1 MKIEKINDNQIRCT
15 LTRDDLA
22 QRQLKL
28 SELAYGSEKAKSLF
42 REMMQQ
48 AASEFGFESDNL
60 PLMIEAIPTA
70 GDSIVLNITKVDDPD
85 ELDTRFSRFTP
96 TPSDEATDKHK
107 SMLERLKKLDGA
119 EDFLDIL
126 RQMKDAV
133 SQLPENPEVLAET
146 ESTEQTPAAESKK
159 EETTP
164 VEPPVPPVRLFS
176 FSRLDSVIHAS
187 HLLHE
192 MYDGPNTLYKDE
204 TENMYILTLA
214 QGEYPSSDFNRICN
228 MLSEYGSPEQG
239 GGVSLAFLEEHCD
252 MILAKNAVQTLNSF
266 E

>member
-96 TPSDEATDKHK
+96 TPAVEAADKHK
-107 SMLERLKKLDGA
+107 SVLEH
-119 EDFLDIL
+119 
-126 RQMKDAV
+126 V
-133 SQLPENPEVLAET
+133 SQLPENPEALAD
-146 ESTEQTPAAESKK
+146 
-159 EETTP
+159 TP
-164 VEPPVPPVRLFS
+164 VQEQAPASEAKEAAPAEPSVPPVRLFS

-187 HLLHE
+187 HFLAE

-204 TENMYILTLA
+204 AENMYILTLA
-214 QGEYPSSDFNRICN
+214 QGEHPSSDFNRICN

-239 GGVSLAFLEEHCD
+239 GGISLAFLEEHCD
-252 MILAKNAVQTLNSF
+252 MILAKNAIQTLTLF
-266 E
+266 K

>member
-85 ELDTRFSRFTP
+85 ELDTR
-96 TPSDEATDKHK
+96 KHVP
-107 SMLERLKKLDGA
+107 
-119 EDFLDIL
+119 IL
-126 RQMKDAV
+126 RSRNRLLLQKPKKQLLLNLLFHLSGFSL
-133 SQLPENPEVLAET
+133 SQ
-146 ESTEQTPAAESKK
+146 
-159 EETTP
+159 
-164 VEPPVPPVRLFS
+164 
-176 FSRLDSVIHAS
+176 D
-187 HLLHE
+187 
-192 MYDGPNTLYKDE
+192 
-204 TENMYILTLA
+204 LT
-214 QGEYPSSDFNRICN
+214 
-228 MLSEYGSPEQG
+228 
-239 GGVSLAFLEEHCD
+239 V
-252 MILAKNAVQTLNSF
+252 
-266 E
+266 

>member
-15 LTRDDLA
+15 LTGADLA
-22 QRQLKL
+22 ERELKL

-48 AASEFGFESDNL
+48 AASEFGFESNNL
-60 PLMIEAIPTA
+60 PLMIEAIPTS

-96 TPSDEATDKHK
+96 TPSDEASDKRK

-119 EDFLDIL
+119 EDFLNIL
-126 RQMKDAV
+126 RQMKEAV
-133 SQLPENPEVLAET
+133 TQLPEDQEALT
-146 ESTEQTPAAESKK
+146 ESETKETASVQEESEAKAAPS
-159 EETTP
+159 
-164 VEPPVPPVRLFS
+164 VPSVRLFS
-176 FSRLDSVIHAS
+176 FSKLDSVINAS

-192 MYDGPNTLYKDE
+192 MYTGPNTLYKDE
-204 TENMYILTLA
+204 VEQMYILTLA
-214 QGEYPSSDFNRICN
+214 QGDYTSSDFNRICN

-252 MILAKNAVQTLNSF
+252 MILAKNAVQTLASF

>member
-48 AASEFGFESDNL
+48 PLLNL
-60 PLMIEAIPTA
+60 DSKRQSATMIEAIPTA

-96 TPSDEATDKHK
+96 TPADEAADKHK
-107 SMLERLKKLDGA
+107 SVLEHLKKLDGA

-126 RQMKDAV
+126 RQMKEAV
-133 SQLPENPEVLAET
+133 SQLPENPEALAD
-146 ESTEQTPAAESKK
+146 
-159 EETTP
+159 TP
-164 VEPPVPPVRLFS
+164 VQEQAPASEAKEAAPAEPSVPPVRLFS

-187 HLLHE
+187 HFLAE

-204 TENMYILTLA
+204 AENMYILTLA
-214 QGEYPSSDFNRICN
+214 QGEHPSSDFNRICN

-239 GGVSLAFLEEHCD
+239 GGISLAFLEEHCD
-252 MILAKNAVQTLNSF
+252 MILAKNAIQTLTSF
-266 E
+266 K

>member
-48 AASEFGFESDNL
+48 
-60 PLMIEAIPTA
+60 
-70 GDSIVLNITKVDDPD
+70 DPD

-96 TPSDEATDKHK
+96 TPADEAADKHK
-107 SMLERLKKLDGA
+107 SVLEHLKKLDGA

-126 RQMKDAV
+126 RQMKEAV
-133 SQLPENPEVLAET
+133 SQLPENPEALAD
-146 ESTEQTPAAESKK
+146 
-159 EETTP
+159 TP
-164 VEPPVPPVRLFS
+164 VQEQAPASEAKEAAPAEPSVPPVRLFS

-187 HLLHE
+187 HFLAE
-192 MYDGPNTLYKDE
+192 MYDGPTGTGWWYITCISGRTL
-204 TENMYILTLA
+204 
-214 QGEYPSSDFNRICN
+214 
-228 MLSEYGSPEQG
+228 
-239 GGVSLAFLEEHCD
+239 
-252 MILAKNAVQTLNSF
+252 
-266 E
+266 